1 MIYYTDEE
9 RSNLYDM
16 VIHRYAIEH
25 TKEIES
31 DGEGYISITRVVI
44 QGVLCTIQTHMLRNI
59 IYYDRIVYPDLYRY
73 LDSNFSM
80 LHTLINFEPLIR
92 VPLYINKIREVAVW
106 RMRIGK

>member
-16 VIHRYAIEH
+16 VIHHYAIQH
-25 TKEIES
+25 VRS
-31 DGEGYISITRVVI
+31 LDADGEGPVSITQIVI
-44 QGVLCTIQTHMLRNI
+44 QGETCRIQTQMLSNI
-59 IYYDRIVYPDLYRY
+59 IYYDHILYPNLYIY

>member
-16 VIHRYAIEH
+16 VIHRYAIQH
-25 TKEIES
+25 VRS
-31 DGEGYISITRVVI
+31 LDADGEGYISITQIVI
-44 QGVLCTIQTHMLRNI
+44 QGETCRIQTQMLSNI
-59 IYYDRIVYPDLYRY
+59 IYYDHIVYPDLYKY

-92 VPLYINKIREVAVW
+92 VPLYINKIPEIVAW
-106 RMRIGK
+106 RLRVGK